1 MGKWWQNGFL
11 AIVLLGVSFATHAKA
26 EGTLVAATAADPQHF
41 NPGITTASHT
51 HAVAD
56 SLFNG
61 LVALG
66 RSAQAIPD
74 LAKSWTIE
82 DGGRVYRFKLAP
94 AIHWH
99 DGKPLTADDVMFTFK
114 E

>member
-1 MGKWWQNGFL
+1 MSPHGPALLGGPILKGPTTQKLEGVPMDRRLRGGFL
-11 AIVLLGVSFATHAKA
+11 AIVVLGAAFSAQA
-26 EGTLVAATAADPQHF
+26 EGQGTLVAATAADPQHF

-66 RSAQAIPD
+66 RSAEAVPD
-74 LAKSWTIE
+74 LAQ
-82 DGGRVYRFKLAP
+82 
-94 AIHWH
+94 
-99 DGKPLTADDVMFTFK
+99 
-114 E
+114 